1 MHAGKGFTELKN
13 TGYVFWR
20 LYTVQL
26 CQTQMAETW
35 ESQNAGGWQM
45 DPLPVY
51 YGLGK
56 GIILIQ
62 N

>member
-1 MHAGKGFTELKN
+1 
-13 TGYVFWR
+13 
-20 LYTVQL
+20 
-26 CQTQMAETW
+26 
-35 ESQNAGGWQM
+35 M

-62 N
+62 NWVINGYKINYVPYILYELYSLSMTVSVSAISTFVHDSVMSEV